1 MLLLVSAPGP
11 SGKRHGDQSMGEAC
25 VIAVAGASSATAGT
39 SSAIAELVGGL
50 TASFESVWD
59 AFQVVFDGAR
69 RNPCAKLNGQRLN
82 GVTRF
87 RHL

>member
-1 MLLLVSAPGP
+1 M
-11 SGKRHGDQSMGEAC
+11 
-25 VIAVAGASSATAGT
+25 IAVAGASSATAGT

-69 RNPCAKLNGQRLN
+69 RNPCVKLFGQRLN
-82 GVTRF
+82 DATRF
-87 RHL
+87 RRLGDVNVLSHEQVRQ

>member
-1 MLLLVSAPGP
+1 
-11 SGKRHGDQSMGEAC
+11 MGEAC
-25 VIAVAGASSATAGT
+25 VIAVAGT

-69 RNPCAKLNGQRLN
+69 RNLCAKLIDLRRNDA
-82 GVTRF
+82 TRF
-87 RHL
+87 RRLGDVNVRCTSKCGK